1 MRLNNKGKRNSVMT
15 KFVIKTR
22 RRSGSVVTTCL
33 TPFRGVD
40 CCNDRHRVRKDS
52 KSEKN

>member
-1 MRLNNKGKRNSVMT
+1 MRLNHKKKRNSIMT
-15 KFVIKTR
+15 KLVMKTR

-40 CCNDRHRVRKDS
+40 CCNDRRRVRKD
-52 KSEKN
+52 

>member
-1 MRLNNKGKRNSVMT
+1 MRLNNRKKVNHTMAKLVM
-15 KFVIKTR
+15 KTR
-22 RRSGSVVTTCL
+22 RRSGSVVTTVL